1 MASKSAER
9 DRSVGDSPTLLL
21 CCYKGGRV
29 ALIAAVLLQRSV
41 GDSPT
46 LMCVATKEGESPTF
60 ILCCYKGGRVALPP
74 LVIEDEAQKSPVD
87 SLSGAVLDC

>member
-1 MASKSAER
+1 
-9 DRSVGDSPTLLL
+9 
-21 CCYKGGRV
+21 
-29 ALIAAVLLQRSV
+29 
-41 GDSPT
+41 
-46 LMCVATKEGESPTF
+46 MCVATKEGESPTF